1 MKLVVAIDGPAGAG
15 KSSIAKIVAKKLHY
29 TYIDTG
35 AMYRAV
41 TFFALKE
48 NEEITD
54 DLIKKIVANIEI
66 SLFYNDDGEMEIIAN
81 GENISKEIRMP
92 SVSKNVSKVAS
103 LSFVREKMVD
113 LQRKMARYGRIIMDG
128 RDIGTTV
135 LPMAD
140 LKIFLTASVEE
151 RAKRR
156 FQEFLEKKIEVDFED
171 LKKDIIDRDYKD
183 ENRAIS
189 PLKKADDAILLDTT
203 FLNKDEVV
211 KKIINLIEC

>member
-54 DLIKKIVANIEI
+54 DLIKKIVANIDI

-156 FQEFLEKKIEVDFED
+156 FQEFLEKNIEVDFED